1 MARSPRIKSLSNVKT
16 RRQARFWF
24 TERTESKPSVADR
37 FRPWSPR
44 GVKRGR
50 ASPALCP
57 ARPRQAEARLQ
68 HASTRPLLPVPPF
81 SHFTSSLLAVASVV
95 LVLPRRRHCRRSAE
109 LACASH
115 RCIRQLVALSASP
128 QPSPSFPPCLARDC
142 TLGELLLALRRR
154 RSTLAGV
161 PPWPLPWPY
170 FVGAP
175 QAS

>member
-1 MARSPRIKSLSNVKT
+1 MEKPAVRHHIGSLTDEASH
-16 RRQARFWF
+16 
-24 TERTESKPSVADR
+24 SVADHR
-37 FRPWSPR
+37 QSLRAACPR
-44 GVKRGR
+44 RWPRVAVALSGQATTRLSAALTPPAPPAPAR
-50 ASPALCP
+50 ASF
-57 ARPRQAEARLQ
+57 
-68 HASTRPLLPVPPF
+68 F
-81 SHFTSSLLAVASVV
+81 SHFASSLLAVASAV
-95 LVLPRRRHCRRSAE
+95 LVLPRRRHFRRSAE
-109 LACASH
+109 VACARH
-115 RCIRQLVALSASP
+115 RCIHQLVALSASP

>member
-1 MARSPRIKSLSNVKT
+1 MERRISGKISGKS
-16 RRQARFWF
+16 RRQARPSRSD
-24 TERTESKPSVADR
+24 ETESADSVADR

-44 GVKRGR
+44 GAKRGR

-81 SHFTSSLLAVASVV
+81 SHFASSLLAVASVV

-128 QPSPSFPPCLARDC
+128 QPSPSFPPCLAQDRA
-142 TLGELLLALRRR
+142 LGEPLLALHRRGN
-154 RSTLAGV
+154 SLAGV